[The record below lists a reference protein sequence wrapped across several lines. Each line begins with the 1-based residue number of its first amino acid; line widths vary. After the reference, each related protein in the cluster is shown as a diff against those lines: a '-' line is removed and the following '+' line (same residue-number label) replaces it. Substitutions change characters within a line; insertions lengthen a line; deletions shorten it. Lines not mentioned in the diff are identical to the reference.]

1 MRININ
7 LASRKYEE
15 VRQFFFRWGVTLAV
29 LAGMTV
35 LLATLAFFSHSR
47 AVKSLGAM
55 KEMQQKVTA
64 LQKQRDRLIDFEKR
78 PENLDINQQRKFW
91 NVQIAKRNLS
101 WTRLLNDLQ
110 RIMPDRAYLS
120 SVQPE
125 LTRDNRL
132 KLRLVIV
139 GEKREDARELE
150 KRMEDSVHFHAPH
163 IDAETRQKEERSRTD
178 IWKFEIETEYAP
190 ATATPQPQSPHDQQ
204 AQGAPETSRAK
215 GGS

>member
-15 VRQFFFRWGVTLAV
+15 VRQFFFRWGVTLVA

-55 KEMQQKVTA
+55 KEMQRKVTA

-163 IDAETRQKEERSRTD
+163 IDTETRQKEERSRTD

-190 ATATPQPQSPHDQQ
+190 ATATPQPQSPHDRQ

-215 GGS
+215 EAS